1 MLRKNYREKS
11 ITKETFENLTK
22 SIFQPL
28 SDIADKLD
36 LDVEKEKSNDTSEPV
51 QEITIREEDEITLPN
66 IITRSKSQ
74 KKPESEDEY

>member
-1 MLRKNYREKS
+1 MLRKNDLEKS
-11 ITKETFENLTK
+11 ITKETFENLTR

-36 LDVEKEKSNDTSEPV
+36 LDVEKEKSNDTSEPI
-51 QEITIREEDEITLPN
+51 QEVTIWEEDEITLPN